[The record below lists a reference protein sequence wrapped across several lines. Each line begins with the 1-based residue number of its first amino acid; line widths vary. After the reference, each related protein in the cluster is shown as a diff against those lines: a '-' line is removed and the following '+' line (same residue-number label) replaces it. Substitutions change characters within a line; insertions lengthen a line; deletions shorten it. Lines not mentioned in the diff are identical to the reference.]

1 MLLSASAGSAARA
14 AETRLL
20 SPSSVTATA
29 FSVGSLTTCSRLRT
43 SRIPSTLRATVSAL
57 AFSAAVGTLPYSVTS
72 PSIVSTCTLATET
85 PSVVRSAVFTFVVTH
100 ASGIES
106 ARAARGHC

>member
-1 MLLSASAGSAARA
+1 M
-14 AETRLL
+14 
-20 SPSSVTATA
+20 
-29 FSVGSLTTCSRLRT
+29 
-43 SRIPSTLRATVSAL
+43 LRATVSAL

-85 PSVVRSAVFTFVVTH
+85 PSVVRSAVLTFVVTH

-106 ARAARGHC
+106 ARAPVDIAETARMAAAVRLALPRLRQSFEMN